1 MTPAKALEGIDPEQ
15 VLYYFEEMS
24 NIERCSGKEKPMSDY
39 LAAFAEENGCEVWQ
53 DEVYNIL
60 IKAPGSAGG
69 EDADPVVLH
78 GHMDMVCAKEDG
90 AAHDFS
96 SDPLDLHVEDGWVK
110 ARETSLG
117 ADNGIGVAYMMAL
130 IEDDEI
136 THPPLECVI
145 TVMEETGK
153 KGMEVFDPSRITA
166 DRMLDFN
173 WINDEEILVGC
184 SGDISYNFTM
194 PTNWEA
200 TPTKLVPMSIKVSG
214 LKGGHCEW
222 DIHKQRGNAIKILAR
237 LIRSI
242 QKEFDIRLATIE
254 GGVQNNAIPSTSSAE
269 IFVNP
274 EEQEAVADLVE
285 NLTEMYKKEYEVAD
299 PNLGI
304 QVAEPAEASEQVFSE
319 EASEQLPKL
328 IHLIPD
334 GLLSINRLVD
344 ADKSFT
350 QLMEETGSFP
360 TGLDNNLGILRTEE
374 DEISMTTTITS
385 ALNSEKYNL
394 VDKLETVV
402 QLVGAGTEMEQFGV
416 DAAPFPYEPDA
427 ELTKIAEDA
436 YEESYGYAP
445 AREVNCCS
453 LQLGMLIQAA
463 DLECVSIGTDIEG
476 IHSPAEKMNLES
488 VDNTWKFV
496 QCLMEKLSTDHGAT
510 GR

>member
-1 MTPAKALEGIDPEQ
+1 MTQTRALEGIDPERP
-15 VLYYFEEMS
+15 LYYFEEMS
-24 NIERCSGKEKPMSDY
+24 GIERCSGNEKPMSDY
-39 LAAFAEENGCEVWQ
+39 LVSFAEENGCEVIQ

-69 EDADPVVLH
+69 ENADPVVLH

-90 AAHDFS
+90 SDHDFS
-96 SDPLDLHVEDGWVK
+96 NDPLDLYVEDGWVN

-117 ADNGIGVAYMMAL
+117 ADNGIGIAYMMAL
-130 IEDDEI
+130 IESDDI

-173 WINDEEILVGC
+173 WINDQEILVGC
-184 SGDISYNFTM
+184 SGDISYEFTM
-194 PTNWEA
+194 PTNWEPA
-200 TPTKLVPMSIKVSG
+200 PTDMVPMSIKISG

-222 DIHKQRGNAIKILAR
+222 DIHKQRGNAIKLLAR
-237 LIRSI
+237 LLRSVQEDI
-242 QKEFDIRLATIE
+242 DIRLANIE
-254 GGVQNNAIPSTSSAE
+254 GGVQNNVIPSTSSAE

-274 EEQEAVADLVE
+274 ADQDELTELVE
-285 NLTEMYKKEYEVAD
+285 ELTDTYETEYQVAD
-299 PNLGI
+299 PGLSI
-304 QVAEPAEASEQVFSE
+304 QMSEPE
-319 EASEQLPKL
+319 EASEEVFSAETSAQLLKL
-328 IHLIPD
+328 IHLIPN

-344 ADKSFT
+344 ADKSFNE
-350 QLMEETGSFP
+350 LMESTGSFP
-360 TGLDNNLGILRTEE
+360 TGMDNNLGILRTE
-374 DEISMTTTITS
+374 DGQVSMTTTITS

-394 VDKLETVV
+394 VNKLETIVE
-402 QLVGAGTEMEQFGV
+402 LVGAGAEMERFGV
-416 DAAPFPYEPDA
+416 DAAPFPYEEDA
-427 ELTKIAEDA
+427 ELTTIAEEA

-488 VDNTWKFV
+488 VGHTWDFV
-496 QCLMEKLSTDHGAT
+496 QNLMGKLSS
-510 GR
+510 R